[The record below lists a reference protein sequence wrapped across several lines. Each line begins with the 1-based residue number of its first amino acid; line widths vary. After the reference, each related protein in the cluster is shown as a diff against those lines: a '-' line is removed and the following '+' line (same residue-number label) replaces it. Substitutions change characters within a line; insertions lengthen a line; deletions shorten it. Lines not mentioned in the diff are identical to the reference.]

1 MTSASSPRPPRAVV
15 FDFGGVLITSITNQ
29 IGQVADRHGVPMR
42 AMLEVLMG
50 PHESGDHPWHR
61 AERGELAVADIQAGL
76 QPYADPLGITLHGDE
91 IDALMRP
98 GGYTV
103 VRAMN
108 DKVAELRAR
117 GYATAL
123 LTNTF
128 AEFRPTM
135 ERDIRFAD
143 FTCVV
148 ESFAVGARKPE
159 AGIYTAARD
168 MLDVAHDE
176 ILYLDDFHQ
185 NVDAARALGWR
196 VIHVPPNPL
205 DALPELDTLAP

>member
-1 MTSASSPRPPRAVV
+1 VGRTPAVRAVV

-29 IGQVADRHGVPMR
+29 IGGVAERHGLPMR
-42 AMLEVLMG
+42 TMLQILMG

-76 QPYADPLGITLHGDE
+76 QPYAEPHGIVLAGDE

-108 DKVAELRAR
+108 DKVAELRDR
-117 GYATAL
+117 GFATAL

-148 ESFAVGARKPE
+148 ESFAVGSRKPE
-159 AGIYTAARD
+159 PGIYEAAQA
-168 MLDVAHDE
+168 MLGVAADE
-176 ILYLDDFHQ
+176 IVYLDDFEQ

-196 VIHVPPNPL
+196 VVHVGPDPL
-205 DALPELDTLAP
+205 AALPELESVLA

>member
-1 MTSASSPRPPRAVV
+1 MTVPEPSAAPKAVV

-29 IGQVADRHGVPMR
+29 ITQVAERHGVPMR

-50 PHESGDHPWHR
+50 PHDSGDHPWHR

-91 IDALMRP
+91 IAALMRP

-117 GYATAL
+117 GYETGL

-159 AGIYTAARD
+159 VGIYEAARQ
-168 MLDVAHDE
+168 MLGVEHHE

-205 DALPELDTLAP
+205 DALADIDTLAP